1 MRKNPPLAKPALFRP
16 SLANLN
22 GPMGVKPNGSR
33 HLTFPEQLL
42 KTITL
47 LAIFNLELV
56 TPRSCYE
63 FLHRTT
69 EVTPFV
75 MEFRDAIF

>member
-1 MRKNPPLAKPALFRP
+1 
-16 SLANLN
+16 
-22 GPMGVKPNGSR
+22 MGVKPNGSR
-33 HLTFPEQLL
+33 HLTFPEQVLR
-42 KTITL
+42 TITL

-56 TPRSCYE
+56 TPSLCYE

>member
-1 MRKNPPLAKPALFRP
+1 MRKNPPLAKPALFRL

-56 TPRSCYE
+56 TPAHVTNSC
-63 FLHRTT
+63 T
-69 EVTPFV
+69 ERPKSPLL
-75 MEFRDAIF
+75 